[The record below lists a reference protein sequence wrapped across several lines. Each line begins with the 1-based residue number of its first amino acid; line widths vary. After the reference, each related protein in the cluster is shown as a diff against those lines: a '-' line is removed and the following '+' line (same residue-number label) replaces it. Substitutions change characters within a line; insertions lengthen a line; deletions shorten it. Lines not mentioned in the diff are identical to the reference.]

1 MNRRQFLISSG
12 VAGISA
18 SRLFANQQPRTKNYQ
33 PKTTNQKSPTNNQKL
48 TTTFKEPIII
58 EKIELL
64 RAESWKPERA
74 YFVRVS
80 AKGYAPYTMPANN
93 RMFLM
98 RDLMLGLVVPFFIG
112 KDARDVEALVE
123 GVYRAG
129 SNYKFCGMPFWNSV
143 GHVEN
148 AILGL
153 LGTIAQKPV
162 AALFGEILRRETPV
176 YVTTFDRE
184 SAPEQ
189 YIENVKKKLAEY
201 GANAVK
207 IKVGGRMKAGNSG
220 RDEAMIPAFRKA
232 LGDSATLYADANGS
246 FNDFSE
252 AMNICKRLHD
262 AGFAHLEEPCEFRE
276 FELTKRITSASKLPI
291 AGGEQDTNM
300 PQFRRMIQ
308 ERMVDIIQPDV
319 MYAGG
324 FLRVLK
330 IAQMAAKAGMKI
342 SPHSPRVAH
351 NHAVMLH
358 VIAITPNVSKHQEF
372 QTDNYMKDVVS
383 PVLQVKN
390 GIMPIPLGAG
400 WGVELDNDFI
410 KTLKNVEM

>member
-12 VAGISA
+12 VAGVSGTLPGA
-18 SRLFANQQPRTKNYQ
+18 EFTPKSNSQRLAFEPVSRLREQ
-33 PKTTNQKSPTNNQKL
+33 
-48 TTTFKEPIII
+48 FKEPIII

-64 RAESWKPERA
+64 RADGWKPERG
-74 YFVRVS
+74 YFVRVT
-80 AKGYAPYTMPANN
+80 AKNHAPYTMPANN

-98 RDLMLGLVVPFFIG
+98 RDLFLGLVAPYFIG
-112 KDARDVEALVE
+112 KDARELEALVE

-129 SNYKFCGMPFWNSV
+129 SNYKFCGMPFWNCV

-148 AILGL
+148 AVLGL

-184 SAPEQ
+184 SAPEK

-207 IKVGGRMKAGNSG
+207 IKVGGRMKEGTTG

-246 FNDFSE
+246 FNDFS
-252 AMNICKRLHD
+252 AAVNICKRLHD

-308 ERMVDIIQPDV
+308 QRMVDIIQPDV

-324 FLRVLK
+324 FMRVLQ
-330 IAQMAAKAGMKI
+330 IARMAAKVGMTI
-342 SPHSPRVAH
+342 SPHSPRVGH
-351 NHAVMLH
+351 NHSVMLH
-358 VIAITPNVSKHQEF
+358 VIAITPNASKHQEF
-372 QTDNYMKDVVS
+372 QTDNYMKDVIS
-383 PVLQVKN
+383 PVVQVEN
-390 GIMPIPLGAG
+390 GMMPIPLDAG
-400 WGVELDNDFI
+400 WGVELDGDFI
-410 KTLKNVEM
+410 KTLKEVFL

>member
-18 SRLFANQQPRTKNYQ
+18 PQLFANQEPKTKNYQ
-33 PKTTNQKSPTNNQKL
+33 PKTINQQLQTI
-48 TTTFKEPIII
+48 FKDPIII

-64 RAESWKPERA
+64 RAEGWKPERA

-98 RDLMLGLVVPFFIG
+98 RDLMMGLVAPFFIG
-112 KDARDVEALVE
+112 KDARGVEALVE
-123 GVYRAG
+123 GVYRNG
-129 SNYKFCGMPFWNSV
+129 TNYKYCGMPFWNCV

-153 LGTIAQKPV
+153 LGTIAGKPV

-184 SAPEQ
+184 SAPEK
-189 YIENVKKKLAEY
+189 YIENVKKKMAEY

-207 IKVGGRMKAGNSG
+207 IKVGGRMKEGIAG
-220 RDEAMIPAFRKA
+220 RDETMIPAFRKA

-246 FNDFSE
+246 FNDFSV
-252 AMNICKRLHD
+252 AVDICKRLHE

-276 FELTKRITSASKLPI
+276 FELTKRIADATPLPI
-291 AGGEQDTNM
+291 AGGEQDTNL
-300 PQFRRMIQ
+300 PQFRRMIDQ
-308 ERMVDIIQPDV
+308 RIVDIVQPDV
-319 MYAGG
+319 QYAGG

-330 IAQMAAKAGMKI
+330 IAQMAAKAGMTI

-358 VIAITPNVSKHQEF
+358 VIAITPNASKHQEF

-383 PVLQVKN
+383 PVLEVKN
-390 GIMPIPLGAG
+390 GVMPIPLSAG
-400 WGVELDNDFI
+400 WGMKVNPDFI
-410 KTLKNVEM
+410 KKLKVVEVL